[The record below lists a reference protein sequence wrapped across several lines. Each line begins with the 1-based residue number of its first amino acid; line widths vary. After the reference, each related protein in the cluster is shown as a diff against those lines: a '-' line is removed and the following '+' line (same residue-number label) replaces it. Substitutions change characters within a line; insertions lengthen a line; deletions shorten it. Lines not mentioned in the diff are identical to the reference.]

1 MNTRPGEDVGA
12 MIGPVVAGHEGD
24 LCPCG
29 VQAEVP
35 HDVTVSFFLATG
47 YSWDSEDRGH
57 HGPSLLVTLSY
68 FLSPDNA
75 GIKYSKT

>member
-35 HDVTVSFFLATG
+35 HDVTVSSWPVAT
-47 YSWDSEDRGH
+47 
-57 HGPSLLVTLSY
+57 
-68 FLSPDNA
+68 A
-75 GIKYSKT
+75 GTVRTGDTVDHRS